1 MKIIKKNAEQVNGF
15 FKNIKQSLKNEE
27 DFDHQKRSKYGNKWN
42 RPPSQVA
49 QQGYRNQISM
59 YEGKASQAEQA
70 NQKVLAKYESLY
82 KYVQVC
88 GGSEKDVMAIM
99 PKVQVSQFI

>member
-1 MKIIKKNAEQVNGF
+1 MDFLRTSNNLLRTKKILIIKKGRNMVINGIGLQVRLPSKATEIKYQVN
-15 FKNIKQSLKNEE
+15 
-27 DFDHQKRSKYGNKWN
+27 YGLFL
-42 RPPSQVA
+42 V
-49 QQGYRNQISM
+49 